1 MLYTL
6 SKANY
11 DEETLNF
18 FFSHLS
24 ENDAVV
30 LWQDGVL
37 QAVKV
42 RNFCKIA
49 PLLFIGTRCASSR
62 IAREAHCIS
71 VHFIIR
77 ISQIN
82 SGLFSPG
89 CTVT

>member
-42 RNFCKIA
+42 RNFLQNCPVAIYWHKMCK
-49 PLLFIGTRCASSR
+49 LEDCKRSSL
-62 IAREAHCIS
+62 
-71 VHFIIR
+71 HF
-77 ISQIN
+77 SAFHYPN
-82 SGLFSPG
+82 
-89 CTVT
+89 